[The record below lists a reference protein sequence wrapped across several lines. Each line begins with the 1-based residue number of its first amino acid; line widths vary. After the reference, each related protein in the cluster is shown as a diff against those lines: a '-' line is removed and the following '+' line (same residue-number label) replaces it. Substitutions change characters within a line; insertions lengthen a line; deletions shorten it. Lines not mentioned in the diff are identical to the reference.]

1 MAGRR
6 IDACSKG
13 FIMEYKISARF
24 SDAKIFIILECGSD
38 ELVDV
43 IRLKR
48 NLICLWIMDSLIIR
62 KYPGI

>member
-1 MAGRR
+1 
-6 IDACSKG
+6 
-13 FIMEYKISARF
+13 MEYKISARF

-38 ELVDV
+38 ELADA

-48 NLICLWIMDSLIIR
+48 NLICLWLMNSLIVR